1 MLEDINIYILLIV
14 ITVIVIISLYF
25 YINRSNDKKSIIK
38 LNETNNETNLNKWNN
53 WYKNI
58 NENVPIPYG
67 NTITYEKGG
76 KFLKDCKIIEDWG
89 CGMGW
94 FKQFVKSKYIGLD
107 GSKTPHSDKK
117 VDLTKYKSSVDG
129 IFMRHILEHNFEW
142 EKILRNACQ
151 SFTKK
156 FVLILFTPFS
166 NKTDVIR
173 MNNKPTVPDLSFR
186 KGDIIDILDEYN
198 LKYTMETINNSDTE
212 YNIEYIFYIN
222 K

>member
-14 ITVIVIISLYF
+14 ITVIVISLYF
-25 YINRSNDKKSIIK
+25 YINRSNETN
-38 LNETNNETNLNKWNN
+38 NETNNEINNETNLNKWNN

-58 NENVPIPYG
+58 DKNNPQAYG
-67 NTITYEKGG
+67 DTITYKKGSE
-76 KFLKDCKIIEDWG
+76 FLKDCKIIEDWG

-117 VDLTKYKSSVDG
+117 VDLTNYTSSVDG

-151 SFTKK
+151 SFTTK
-156 FVLILFTPFS
+156 FILILFTPFS
-166 NKTDVIR
+166 DKTDVIK
-173 MNNKPTVPDLSFR
+173 MNYKPTVPDLSFR
-186 KGDIIDILDEYN
+186 RDDITDILDEYN
-198 LKYTMETINNSDTE
+198 LNYSIETINNSDTE